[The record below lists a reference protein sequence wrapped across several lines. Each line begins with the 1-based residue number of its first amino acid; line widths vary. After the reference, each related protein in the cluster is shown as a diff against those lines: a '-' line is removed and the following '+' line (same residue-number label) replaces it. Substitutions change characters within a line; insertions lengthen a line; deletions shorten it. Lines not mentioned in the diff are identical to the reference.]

1 MSEIA
6 QLAPLAAGRPD
17 APAGV
22 GGAGLDRLKETA
34 LEFEAVFL
42 AQMLKSLTSDL
53 EGSEGPLGGGEG
65 DPFRSMLS
73 DELGKLIS
81 RAGGIGV
88 ADAILQ
94 EMLKTQEMT

>member
-1 MSEIA
+1 MSEMTAI
-6 QLAPLAAGRPD
+6 APLGGIEAGG
-17 APAGV
+17 PARHE
-22 GGAGLDRLKETA
+22 RLKDSA

-65 DPFRSMLS
+65 DPFRAMLS
-73 DELGKLIS
+73 DELGKMIS

-88 ADAILQ
+88 ADAVLQ
-94 EMLKTQEMT
+94 EMLKTQEVT